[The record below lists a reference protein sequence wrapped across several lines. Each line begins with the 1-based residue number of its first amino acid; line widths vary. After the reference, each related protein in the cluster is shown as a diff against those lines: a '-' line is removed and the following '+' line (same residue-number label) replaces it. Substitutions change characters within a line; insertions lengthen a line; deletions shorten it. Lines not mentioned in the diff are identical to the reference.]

1 MRKILVFVMALSLSV
16 MLLGCSGTD
25 TSKEVKDTTQDT
37 KQEEKQDTS
46 QEKTEPTQEK
56 TEQKDEQVEENDS
69 KEEDSGD
76 HEAQDQ
82 ILKLYYI
89 SDSEDNRYLER
100 LNRGRRS

>member
-25 TSKEVKDTTQDT
+25 TSKEVTDTMQNA

-46 QEKTEPTQEK
+46 QEKTEPTQDK

-69 KEEDSGD
+69 KAEDSGD
-76 HEAQDQ
+76 HEAQDRMRRDQ
-82 ILKLYYI
+82 NK
-89 SDSEDNRYLER
+89 SASDNRYLER